1 MAYEL
6 RDGTGTIFKNKFK
19 EEGDN
24 KPDYKGEVMWRGEK
38 IEIAH
43 WVKQGQNGKF
53 FSVKL
58 QEPRAQVGQ
67 PSPASMTPHVPAPV
81 NRRDP
86 SRSAPPLNDD
96 DMGGDSIPF

>member
-6 RDGTGTIFKNKFK
+6 RDGGGTIFKNKFK
-19 EEGDN
+19 EDGDN
-24 KPDYKGEVMWRGEK
+24 KPDYKGEIMWRGEK

-58 QEPRAQVGQ
+58 QEPREQS
-67 PSPASMTPHVPAPV
+67 SPPPAPQ
-81 NRRDP
+81 
-86 SRSAPPLNDD
+86 SRPAPATARETGLAQARADMDD
-96 DMGGDSIPF
+96 EIPF